1 MMMSLRRTVLVF
13 FSLSLLAVTAC
24 GTPPEER
31 FALARAAA
39 ADKDLEKFA
48 SFFTRQSAGLLRDM
62 TRAAQRSKIP
72 YLKDPFSVLPE
83 GDIEEVTLDGNA
95 AVLKVKA
102 KKKATEVRMFMEN
115 DEWSIDLYSLPGL
128 WAPLKGGSQ

>member
-1 MMMSLRRTVLVF
+1 MMMSARRTVLVF
-13 FSLSLLAVTAC
+13 FSLSLLAATAC

-31 FALARAAA
+31 FTLARAAA

-48 SFFTRQSAGLLRDM
+48 GFFTRQSAGLLRDM
-62 TRAAQRSKIP
+62 KRAADRSKIP

-83 GDIEEVTLDGNA
+83 GDLEEVTLEGNA
-95 AVLKVKA
+95 AVLKVKG
-102 KKKATEVRMFMEN
+102 KKKAVEVRMYMEN